1 MIRHVR
7 LRNWR
12 SYDSLDVDFAP
23 GTTFVVA
30 PNGVGKTSLVHA
42 LAWALF
48 GEHARSISPKDCIR
62 AGTEQA
68 TVEIS
73 MTLRDGSTLAIERNI
88 KRRGSPTSTYRLNE
102 EELDPGAAQDLV
114 ESEFGIDLPTAARL
128 SVMLG
133 GGHVASDRAL
143 DIETHLHQAF
153 GVTNLLRASE
163 LADGALKDAQKATK
177 GLRASDKQRVADRAT
192 VEADIA
198 RLQGDVVG
206 AEATGTRLE
215 AGLAVADQARQLA
228 AEWARFRTVAN
239 MFQDA
244 LVDIAKEVREVLADE
259 QVPSDADR
267 VVLQEML
274 AQARVTITDRTEETI
289 GKLDH
294 ARAATIAAE
303 HGLELLEGDHTTCPT
318 CLRPIDRDAVAVAR
332 AAHYELAERAH
343 REESELSRAAAT
355 ATAQLERINSLVA
368 RLEVLS
374 QPQGPQSDEHQ
385 DPEFAERVYREA
397 LDALNSHNATLGG
410 LRSQIDALRQQLDAD
425 NEVQQAQRRLT
436 EAFRREGV
444 AAAAAA
450 ALRTATEQLTSTR
463 IEPIAREVQWRW
475 KQLFNDGGLQLRPD
489 GAVTRFVAGE
499 ELGWDSLS
507 GGERIWARLITHLLV
522 IECSTTLP
530 FVWFDEPLEHLDPK
544 LRRTVA
550 GYLADASAAH
560 APEQIIVTTY
570 EHALA
575 SQLAND
581 HPQAHILHIRRS

>member
-12 SYDSLDVDFAP
+12 SYDSLEVDFAP

-68 TVEIS
+68 AVEIS

-88 KRRGSPTSTYRLNE
+88 KRRGSPTATYRLNE
-102 EELDPGAAQDLV
+102 EELDAGAAQDLI
-114 ESEFGIDLPTAARL
+114 ESEFGIDMPTAARL

-143 DIETHLHQAF
+143 DLETHLHQAF
-153 GVTNLLRASE
+153 GVTNLLRACE
-163 LADGALKDAQKATK
+163 LADAALKDAQNATK
-177 GLRASDKQRVADRAT
+177 ALRASDKQRVADRAT
-192 VEADIA
+192 VEADIE
-198 RLQGDVVG
+198 RLQHHLVG
-206 AEATGTRLE
+206 AEAAGADLE

-228 AEWARFRTVAN
+228 AEWTRFRTAATR
-239 MFQDA
+239 FQNT
-244 LVDIAKEVREVLADE
+244 LVDITKEASEVLPDKH
-259 QVPSDADR
+259 VPSDADR
-267 VVLQEML
+267 VALQEML
-274 AQARVTITDRTEETI
+274 AQAHATITHRTEETTN
-289 GKLDH
+289 KLIH

-303 HGLELLEGDHTTCPT
+303 HGLELLQGDHTTCPT
-318 CLRPIDRDAVAVAR
+318 CLRPIDPDTVTAAR
-332 AAHYELAERAH
+332 ATHIEHADRA
-343 REESELSRAAAT
+343 RRDETKLSRAVTT
-355 ATAQLERINSLVA
+355 ATTQLERINSLVA
-368 RLEVLS
+368 RLGVLS
-374 QPQGPQSDEHQ
+374 QPQCPQSDGYQ
-385 DPEFAERVYREA
+385 DPELAERAHREA
-397 LDALNSHNATLGG
+397 LDALNNHNATMGG
-410 LRSQIDALRQQLDAD
+410 LRSQIEALRQQLDAD
-425 NEVQQAQRRLT
+425 NEVQKAQHRLN

-444 AAAAAA
+444 AAAAAD
-450 ALRTATEQLTSTR
+450 ALRAVTEQLTSTR

-489 GAVTRFVAGE
+489 GVVTRLVAGE
-499 ELGWDSLS
+499 ELAWDSLS

-530 FVWFDEPLEHLDPK
+530 FAWFDEPLEHLDPK

-550 GYLADASAAH
+550 GYLADASATH

-581 HPQAHILHIRRS
+581 HPQAHIVHIRRS